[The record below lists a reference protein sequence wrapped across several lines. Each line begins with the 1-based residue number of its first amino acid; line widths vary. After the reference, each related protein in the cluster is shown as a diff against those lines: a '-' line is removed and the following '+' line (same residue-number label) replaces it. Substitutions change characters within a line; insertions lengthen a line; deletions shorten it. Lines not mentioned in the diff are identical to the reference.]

1 MAANNRLVWFV
12 EAIGFSKIGE
22 QSFTAAHGVQSV
34 GMTTSFNVETILE
47 LGQLEVYENIEDLPD
62 VEVTVEK
69 VLDGYPLIYNL
80 ATRGTTGKSLAG
92 RQNGQS
98 IMAMSLFSDVQDSA
112 SGRPIAQV
120 NLSGLFVSS
129 LNYTFPVDGQCKESV
144 SLVGNSKQWV
154 LPAATTFSG
163 GFTNNDVP
171 LATTYASGGV
181 QTRKNVIFNYTATTL
196 DTNGQVNAT
205 TTNKST
211 ILPRSIAGISASG
224 TNEYVRADLCNCA
237 IQNISVSAD
246 LGREQILEL
255 GHKTPYFRYVT
266 FPVDVTTEVEIISK
280 SGDWVNALETGPYTN
295 GANTQYETIKVAT
308 QDGLFLD
315 MGTRN
320 RLTNIS
326 MGGGD
331 TGGGNQTISYTYTNR
346 NSLYVHHDM
355 DVS

>member
-1 MAANNRLVWFV
+1 MPANNRLVWFV
-12 EAIGFSKIGE
+12 QAIGFSKMGE

-34 GMTTSFNVETILE
+34 TMDVGLNVESIQQ
-47 LGQLEVYENIEDLPD
+47 LGEMEIYENIEDLPD
-62 VEVTVEK
+62 VQVNVEK
-69 VLDGYPLIYNL
+69 VLDGYPIIYNL

-98 IMAMSLFSDVQDSA
+98 IMALSLFSDVQDSA

-120 NLSGLFVSS
+120 NCSGLFVSS
-129 LNYTFPVDGQCKESV
+129 LSYTFPVDGQCRESIG
-144 SLVGNSKQWV
+144 LVGNHRQWV
-154 LPAATTFSG
+154 LPANTTFSG
-163 GFTNNDVP
+163 GFLNNDVP

-181 QTRKNVIFNYTATTL
+181 QTRKNVVFNYTATTT

-211 ILPRSIAGISASG
+211 ILPRSVAGISASG
-224 TNEYVRADLCNCA
+224 TNEYVRTDLCSCA
-237 IQNISVSAD
+237 IQNITVSTD

-266 FPVDVTTEVEIISK
+266 FPVDVTTEIEIISK

-295 GANTQYETIKVAT
+295 GANTRYETIKVAT

-315 MGTRN
+315 LGTKN
-320 RLTNIS
+320 RLTNVN
-326 MGGGD
+326 MTGGD
-331 TGGGNQTISYTYTNR
+331 TGGGNQTITYTYTNR